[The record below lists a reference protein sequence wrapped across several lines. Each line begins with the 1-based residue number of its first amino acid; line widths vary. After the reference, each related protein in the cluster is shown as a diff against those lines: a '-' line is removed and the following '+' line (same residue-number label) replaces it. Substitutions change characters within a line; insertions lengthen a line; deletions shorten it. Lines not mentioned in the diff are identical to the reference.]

1 MQKLD
6 FPEFVEKKRGGIQK
20 LMEVAHVL
28 VGMTPPGSLIYG
40 ILDHGFDFFG
50 FLENITNS
58 QKTSEKKV
66 LRMRFNLAGNTPTS
80 RRSIFK
86 LSPTSQLNSRKKL
99 LFCD

>member
-40 ILDHGFDFFG
+40 ILDHGFDFLG
-50 FLENITNS
+50 FWKI
-58 QKTSEKKV
+58 
-66 LRMRFNLAGNTPTS
+66 
-80 RRSIFK
+80 
-86 LSPTSQLNSRKKL
+86 
-99 LFCD
+99 

>member
-58 QKTSEKKV
+58 SFGRI
-66 LRMRFNLAGNTPTS
+66 LRNCIFDIRLA
-80 RRSIFK
+80 
-86 LSPTSQLNSRKKL
+86 
-99 LFCD
+99 